1 MDFAHPQFAE
11 PRWLWLAVLGPLLL
25 VALHR
30 YSAWARNRQLAQL
43 AAPHFLA
50 DLTRSHSPARRAF
63 KHALLVLGV
72 AGIGLAL
79 ARPQW
84 GEQEGGGQ
92 ALGEDIMFVVDCSQS
107 MLAADVTPNRLERTK
122 LAILDF
128 VHRHGRGRIGLVA
141 FAGQAFL
148 QCPLTFDHG
157 AFEDALATLDENT
170 IPVAGT
176 DIGRALDGAFAGMEK
191 IDRRKVMV
199 LITDG
204 EDLEKGGVRVAQALA
219 TNNVVVFTLG
229 VGTPA
234 GAQIQVRN
242 EQGKPEF
249 LRDARGEIVRS
260 RLDETTLRAV
270 AQATRGN
277 YFPLGSV
284 GEGLARVQSA
294 MATLDGTGDSARAKR
309 FAIDR
314 FHVPVAVVLGLLV
327 IESLLGTRRRHGEFK
342 MQNAKCKMP
351 RKPAGGVLFFNFAF
365 LIGFAWVPNARA
377 ETNGVSKVSEQ
388 PSPTKPR
395 EFFNAGTQK
404 VRERQWRDAE
414 ALLQTAVASQ
424 QAGLQ
429 PSALYNL
436 GHTRFALGAE
446 ELKKSPEGKKT
457 AARAQAAS
465 SAAAAATQAV
475 TEALASDDLPKM
487 LEAYQRGR
495 GARREIKAATTAIRR
510 ALEVHGNV
518 LTKWQR
524 AAGDFKSAVEL
535 KQDYADAQHNADVVD
550 RHLAKL
556 VDSLREMQ
564 SAQNGLGQKAAELGE
579 AMKALKGKIPGAG
592 TTPGPGGEEDE
603 EDDEP
608 FGPQPGMQEG
618 LGREGKEIP
627 ISPEQAGQLLD
638 GFKLGGNARL
648 PIGQGNE
655 GKPKD
660 RKGRNW

>member
-1 MDFAHPQFAE
+1 MDIAHPQFAE

-30 YSAWARNRQLAQL
+30 YSAWARQRQLAQL

-63 KHALLVLGV
+63 KHALLVLGI

-107 MLAADVTPNRLERTK
+107 MLAADVTPNRLQRTK

-128 VHRHGRGRIGLVA
+128 VQRNGRGRIGLVA

-157 AFEDALATLDENT
+157 AFEDALTALDERT

-176 DIGRALDGAFAGMEK
+176 DIGRALSGAFEGMEK
-191 IDRRKVMV
+191 LDRRKVMV

-204 EDLEKGGVRVAQALA
+204 EDLEKGGVRVAQTLA

-234 GAQIQVRN
+234 GAQIEVRN

-260 RLDETTLRAV
+260 RLDEATLRAV

-277 YFPLGSV
+277 YFPLGPV

-294 MATLDGTGDSARAKR
+294 LATMDGAGDAARAKR

-314 FHVPVAVVLGLLV
+314 YHVPIAAVLGLLV
-327 IESLLGTRRRHGEFK
+327 IESLLGTRRRQSK
-342 MQNAKCKMP
+342 MQNAKSAMP
-351 RKPAGGVLFFNFAF
+351 KPAAIGLLILNFAF
-365 LIGFAWVPNARA
+365 LIGNVVAA
-377 ETNGVSKVSEQ
+377 TNEVSTVRE
-388 PSPTKPR
+388 PPPPTKPR

-404 VRERQWRDAE
+404 LRDQQWRDAE
-414 ALLQTAVASQ
+414 PLLQTAVASQ
-424 QAGLQ
+424 QANLQ

-436 GHTRFALGAE
+436 GLTRFALGVE
-446 ELKKSPEGKKT
+446 ELKKSPEGKPT

-465 SAAAAATQAV
+465 RAADAATQAV
-475 TEALASDDLPKM
+475 AEALASEDLPKM
-487 LEAYQRGR
+487 LAAYQRGR
-495 GARREIKAATTAIRR
+495 GVRREIKAATAAIRR

-524 AAGDFKSAVEL
+524 ASGDFKSAVEL
-535 KQDYADAQHNADVVD
+535 QPDYADAQHNADVVD

-564 SAQNGLGQKAAELGE
+564 NAQDGLGQKAAELGA

-603 EDDEP
+603 DEDAP

-655 GKPKD
+655 GKSKD
-660 RKGRNW
+660 RRGKNW

>member
-11 PRWLWLAVLGPLLL
+11 PRWLWLALLGPLVL
-25 VALHR
+25 VVLHR
-30 YSAWARNRQLAQL
+30 YSAWARQRQLAQL

-50 DLTRSHSPARRAF
+50 ELTRSHSPGRRAF
-63 KHALLVLGV
+63 KHTLLVLGV
-72 AGIGLAL
+72 AGIGLAF

-107 MLAADVTPNRLERTK
+107 MLAADVTPNRLQRTK

-128 VHRHGRGRIGLVA
+128 VKRYGRGRIGLVA

-157 AFEDALATLDENT
+157 AFDEALTALDERT

-176 DIGRALDGAFAGMEK
+176 DIGRALAGAFEAMEK
-191 IDRRKVMV
+191 TDRRKVMV

-204 EDLEKGGVRVAQALA
+204 EDLEKGGVRVAQTLA

-234 GAQIQVRN
+234 GAQIQVQN

-270 AQATRGN
+270 AQATRGS
-277 YFPLGSV
+277 YFPLGPV

-294 MATLDGTGDSARAKR
+294 LATMDGAGDSARAKR

-327 IESLLGTRRRHGEFK
+327 IESLLGTRRSELKR
-342 MQNAKCKMP
+342 QNEKLKMP
-351 RKPAGGVLFFNFAF
+351 GSLAVRFLILNFVF
-365 LIGFAWVPNARA
+365 LIGNSIAA
-377 ETNGVSKVSEQ
+377 TNEVVEVDEQ
-388 PSPTKPR
+388 PSPTNPR

-404 VRERQWRDAE
+404 VQEGKWRDAE
-414 ALLQTAVASQ
+414 PLLQTAVASQ

-446 ELKKSPEGKKT
+446 ELKKSPDGKQT
-457 AARAQAAS
+457 AARARAAG
-465 SAAAAATQAV
+465 SAAAAATQTV
-475 TEALASDDLPKM
+475 NEALAGDDLPKM

-495 GARREIKAATTAIRR
+495 GARREIKAATQAIRR

-535 KQDYADAQHNADVVD
+535 KPDYADAQHNADVVD
-550 RHLAKL
+550 RHIAKL

-564 SAQNGLGQKAAELGE
+564 SAQNGLGQKAAELGA
-579 AMKALKGKIPGAG
+579 AMKALRGKMPGPSPG
-592 TTPGPGGEEDE
+592 PTPGPGGDEDE
-603 EDDEP
+603 DEDAP

-648 PIGQGNE
+648 PLTPGNE
-655 GKPKD
+655 NPPKD
-660 RKGRNW
+660 RKGKNW